1 METFLL
7 NLLKTS
13 LLGSLAI
20 LAMLVLKPLWRERYR
35 AKTRCWLWLALAAF
49 LLLPVDF
56 SVKNAPVQAAPPKDY
71 TLFVGTDKTAIQST
85 DNLFGDMAEKSGQSP
100 AQVRDTIIQRP
111 VTNPEQ
117 KTTRLHPRDDDLIL
131 RLSRGRGGVPAVSGC
146 LLRPLPPH
154 GAPLEERRL
163 PRGLRRDAL

>member
-49 LLLPVDF
+49 LLSTAMRVGPGGIF
-56 SVKNAPVQAAPPKDY
+56 AAAGR
-71 TLFVGTDKTAIQST
+71 F
-85 DNLFGDMAEKSGQSP
+85 FGEKRAGAGRAAEG
-100 AQVRDTIIQRP
+100 
-111 VTNPEQ
+111 
-117 KTTRLHPRDDDLIL
+117 LHPLCR
-131 RLSRGRGGVPAVSGC
+131 
-146 LLRPLPPH
+146 H
-154 GAPLEERRL
+154 G
-163 PRGLRRDAL
+163 